1 MALRNCA
8 QKRAIGA
15 RCGFVD
21 RHAKGE
27 TGDADRGRRRR
38 CISFIWEK
46 HIIDSEQ
53 YFQRLAHWLALESR
67 AEALRLAEK
76 RQALS
81 PADVERRG
89 ETLLDLRIEDDRVGL
104 GGRVL
109 LTLIKKESPQLLPWN
124 RFRVGTP
131 VVLSSTAKRQMDA
144 CQGVVSGRDGRSI
157 EVAFDRWPEGDL
169 FRLDVSPDEV
179 TRRRQLSAMQSA
191 RIGYGRI
198 GALRQIVLG
207 ERQPR
212 FDQPPEVRFFAKLNE
227 SQQRAVRFAMSAR
240 DLAFVHGPPGTGKT
254 TTVVEII
261 RQAIANGDKVLATAP
276 SNTAVDN
283 LLERLVAA
291 KQNVVRI
298 GHPAR
303 VLEDLQNHTLD
314 VLVEHDPAMRV
325 VEEMYREADQLFQ
338 KVNRVT
344 RVQPAKGAKQAWREE
359 AKQLQRDARMYEQR
373 IIDAILAS
381 ADVICATTT
390 TDPAIIR
397 DLHFDLV
404 VIDEACQTTEAGCWM
419 PLLHAERVIFAGD
432 HCQLPPTVLSAEA
445 AKEGFDVSMMER
457 LVHEYGDN
465 VTRRLTVQYRMHEQI
480 MQFSSEQFYDGELVA
495 DESVRRHRLV
505 DLPRVAP
512 NETSEPTV
520 TFVDTAG
527 AGWLEE
533 LEPEGRSKRNPAEGR
548 LVLKKADRLLDAGLP
563 AKDIAVI
570 APYAAQVRWLRAH
583 CSHRDL
589 EIDTVDGFQGRE
601 KEAVI
606 ICLVRSN
613 EIGEIGFL
621 GDTRR
626 MNVALTRA
634 RRSLTVIGDSATLAV
649 HSFYREMIDYMESI
663 GAYRS
668 VWQEGEV

>member
-1 MALRNCA
+1 L
-8 QKRAIGA
+8 
-15 RCGFVD
+15 
-21 RHAKGE
+21 
-27 TGDADRGRRRR
+27 
-38 CISFIWEK
+38 IWEQ

-53 YFQRLAHWLALESR
+53 YFQKLAHWLGLESR
-67 AEALRLAEK
+67 AEALRLAER
-76 RQALS
+76 RQARS
-81 PADVERRG
+81 HADVERRG
-89 ETLLDLRIEDDRVGL
+89 ETLLDLVIEDDRVGL

-109 LTLIKKESPQLLPWN
+109 LTLVKKENPQVLPWN

-131 VVLSSTAKRQMDA
+131 VVLSSTSKAQLDA

-157 EVAFDRWPEGDL
+157 EVAFDRWPDGNL
-169 FRLDVSPDEV
+169 FRLDISPDEV

-191 RIGYGRI
+191 RMGHGRL
-198 GALRQIVLG
+198 GTLRQIVLG
-207 ERQPR
+207 ERQPQ
-212 FDQPPEVRFFAKLNE
+212 FGQLPDVRFFAKLNE
-227 SQQRAVRFAMSAR
+227 SQQRAVCFAMSAR
-240 DLAFVHGPPGTGKT
+240 DLALVHGPPGTGKT

-261 RQAIANGDKVLATAP
+261 RQAIAGGDKVLATAP

-303 VLEDLQNHTLD
+303 VLETLQTHTLD
-314 VLVEHDPAMRV
+314 VLVEQDPAMRV
-325 VEEMYREADQLFQ
+325 VAEMYREAEKLFQ
-338 KVNRVT
+338 KADRFS
-344 RVQPAKGAKQAWREE
+344 RSRPAQGVKQAWREE

-373 IIDAILAS
+373 IVDAILSS
-381 ADVICATTT
+381 ADVVCATTT

-397 DLHFDLV
+397 DMHFHLV

-419 PLLHAERVIFAGD
+419 PLLHGERVVFAGD

-445 AKEGFDVSMMER
+445 AREGFAVSMMER
-457 LVHEYGDN
+457 LVHEYGADI
-465 VTRRLTVQYRMHEQI
+465 TRRLTVQYRMHEEI
-480 MQFSSEQFYDGELVA
+480 MQFSSEQFYDSELVA
-495 DESVRRHRLV
+495 DESVRHHRLV
-505 DLPRVAP
+505 DLPHVGA
-512 NETSEPTV
+512 NEVTEPTV
-520 TFVDTAG
+520 TFIDTAG
-527 AGWLEE
+527 AGWQEE

-548 LVLKKADRLLDAGLP
+548 LVLKKVERLLDAGLC
-563 AKDIAVI
+563 AKEIAVI

-583 CSHRDL
+583 CSDREL

-621 GDTRR
+621 ADTRR

-649 HSFYREMIDYMESI
+649 HPFYREMIDYMESI
-663 GAYRS
+663 GAYQS